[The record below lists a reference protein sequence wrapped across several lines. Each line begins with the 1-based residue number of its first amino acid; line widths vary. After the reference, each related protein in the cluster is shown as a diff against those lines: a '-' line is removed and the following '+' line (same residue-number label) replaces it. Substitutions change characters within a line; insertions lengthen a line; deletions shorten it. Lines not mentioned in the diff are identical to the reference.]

1 MDTVVKSDSIWTQS
15 ELFQYGKHEPE
26 PLIPDKFDKNS
37 FFVSDSFK
45 DALEKHGYVLIAR
58 ANSRFDKLIEQIPG
72 EKKKVLS
79 MWNGYVKEGS
89 DAFNENLAKSLD
101 EDFDYMHTSGHVDMA
116 DLRKFFRLL
125 NPKQGIIPIHTE
137 DLDAFAKEFSDEW
150 TVFLLNDGD
159 SIVCI
164 MGSDTV

>member
-1 MDTVVKSDSIWTQS
+1 
-15 ELFQYGKHEPE
+15 
-26 PLIPDKFDKNS
+26 
-37 FFVSDSFK
+37 
-45 DALEKHGYVLIAR
+45 
-58 ANSRFDKLIEQIPG
+58 
-72 EKKKVLS
+72 

-137 DLDAFAKEFSDEW
+137 DPDAFAKEFSDEW

-159 SIVCI
+159 PITVPTI
-164 MGSDTV
+164 EVDYYYREERVPVVFFSDGCKIITSRKDEQFK